1 MDANEAIERISE
13 VLSDFRYDDEDALI
27 AIADIVRRSRNG

>member
-13 VLSDFRYDDEDALI
+13 VLWDFRYDDADALN